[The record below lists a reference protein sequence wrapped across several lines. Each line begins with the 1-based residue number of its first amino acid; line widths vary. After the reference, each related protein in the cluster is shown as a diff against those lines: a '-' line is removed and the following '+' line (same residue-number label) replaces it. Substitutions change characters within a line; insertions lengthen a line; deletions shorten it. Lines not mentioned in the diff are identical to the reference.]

1 MSTDTAIAMLLAS
14 HDTDTAVREEIARL
28 RAENERLAREKALAN
43 PPKPKGI
50 KAKKVPPHSPN
61 PLTANAMGLVGVM
74 VGTLDAKGF
83 LIGMRRS
90 TTREEQVKLIH
101 AYCGY
106 DTRGDH
112 GTQDMA
118 ARAKAQRELNPA
130 KVTSGPTREEQR
142 SASRSMVGY
151 VHGMPDHQASK
162 LAALQA
168 REAETAEA
176 IIDLE
181 KRMKA
186 TPSLMNDKATTAEL
200 NRLRCLLSN
209 VQDNLRQF
217 GG

>member
-1 MSTDTAIAMLLAS
+1 MSDTAIAMLLAS
-14 HDTDTAVREEIARL
+14 HDTDQAVREEIARL
-28 RAENERLAREKALAN
+28 RAENLRLAQEKAAAN
-43 PPKPKGI
+43 PPKPRGI
-50 KAKKVPPHSPN
+50 KAKKVPTHSPN
-61 PLTANAMGLVGVM
+61 PLTASTMGLVGIE
-74 VGTLDAKGF
+74 VGTLNPRDF
-83 LIGMRRS
+83 LIGMRKAS
-90 TTREEQVKLIH
+90 TRDEQVKLIH

-106 DTRGDH
+106 DTRGDY

-130 KVTSGPTREEQR
+130 KVVSGPTREEQR
-142 SASRSMVGY
+142 AASRSMVGY
-151 VHGMPDHQASK
+151 VQGMPDHQAAQ

-181 KRMKA
+181 KKLVA
-186 TPSLMNDKATTAEL
+186 HPALMNDKATALEL

>member
-1 MSTDTAIAMLLAS
+1 MSTDTAIAMLLAT
-14 HDTDTAVREEIARL
+14 HDTDQAIREEIERL

-50 KAKKVPPHSPN
+50 KAKKVAPHSPN
-61 PLTANAMGLVGVM
+61 PLTASAMGLVGVER
-74 VGTLDAKGF
+74 GSLDAKSF
-83 LIGMRRS
+83 LVGMRRA

-112 GTQDMA
+112 GSQDMA
-118 ARAKAQRELNPA
+118 ARAKAQRELNPG

-142 SASRSMVGY
+142 AASRSMTGY
-151 VHGMPDHQASK
+151 VHGMPDHQASQ

-181 KRMKA
+181 KKMQA
-186 TPSLMNDKATTAEL
+186 SPVLLNDKKAAAEL

-209 VQDNLRQF
+209 IKDNLAQF

>member
-1 MSTDTAIAMLLAS
+1 MSDTAIALLLAS
-14 HDTDTAVREEIARL
+14 HDTDQAVREEIERL

-43 PPKPKGI
+43 PPKPRGI
-50 KAKKVPPHSPN
+50 KAKKVPTHSPN

-74 VGTLDAKGF
+74 VGTLDAKSF
-83 LIGMRRS
+83 LVAMRKAS
-90 TTREEQVKLIH
+90 TRDEQVKLIH

-106 DTRGDH
+106 DTRGDY
-112 GTQDMA
+112 GTQDMQ
-118 ARAKAQRELNPA
+118 ARAKAQRELNPG
-130 KVTSGPTREEQR
+130 KVDQGPTREEQR
-142 SASRSMVGY
+142 AASRSMVGY
-151 VHGMPDHQASK
+151 VQGMPDHQAAQ

-181 KRMKA
+181 KRMAA
-186 TPSLMNDKATTAEL
+186 TPALFHDKATTLEL